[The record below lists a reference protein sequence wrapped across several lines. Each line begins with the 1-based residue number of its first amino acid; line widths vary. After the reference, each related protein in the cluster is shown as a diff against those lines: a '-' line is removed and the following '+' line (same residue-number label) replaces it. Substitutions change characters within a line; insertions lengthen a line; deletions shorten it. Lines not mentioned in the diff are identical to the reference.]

1 MGMLRQQL
9 DTQKHTHET
18 NVAEL
23 ERENERLLTLNKILE
38 TEKKLQSVELSSTNQ
53 ELTRVQQELAHAQT
67 ELRELRVLGEKNG
80 DTTAGD
86 GVVISAYGKKD
97 IIFFH
102 IIFFAA
108 LWSNTTIIRNLA
120 FFALPSR

>member
-1 MGMLRQQL
+1 MLRQQL

-67 ELRELRVLGEKNG
+67 ELRELRVLGEGN
-80 DTTAGD
+80 DHTTAGD
-86 GVVISAYGKKD
+86 GVLISAYGKKD
-97 IIFFH
+97 HRPYMKWTGNSIVYERISCPRCH
-102 IIFFAA
+102 VI
-108 LWSNTTIIRNLA
+108 TRY
-120 FFALPSR
+120 P